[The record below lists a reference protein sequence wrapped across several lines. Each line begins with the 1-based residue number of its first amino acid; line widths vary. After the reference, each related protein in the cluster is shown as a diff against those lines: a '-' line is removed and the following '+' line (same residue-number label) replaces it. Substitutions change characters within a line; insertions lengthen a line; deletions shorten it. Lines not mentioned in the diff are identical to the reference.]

1 LLLASYIS
9 TEQFAH
15 FSAKAEGEAAI
26 KHKGADHQAVQV
38 EEDERS
44 GSDSDNDKQNV
55 EESDSGSDSDSGDED
70 ASKKEKKEQGTQET
84 AQKAE
89 AKPAAA
95 PVQSLVESRDQFG
108 RDPKGNYLDQNSYV
122 KKRNEL
128 NQKEESHRSM
138 YNSVAEKLEDTE
150 YVVNAL

>member
-55 EESDSGSDSDSGDED
+55 EESDSGSDSDSGDEE
-70 ASKKEKKEQGTQET
+70 ASKKEQGTQET

-108 RDPKGNYLDQNSYV
+108 RDSKG
-122 KKRNEL
+122 
-128 NQKEESHRSM
+128 
-138 YNSVAEKLEDTE
+138 
-150 YVVNAL
+150 